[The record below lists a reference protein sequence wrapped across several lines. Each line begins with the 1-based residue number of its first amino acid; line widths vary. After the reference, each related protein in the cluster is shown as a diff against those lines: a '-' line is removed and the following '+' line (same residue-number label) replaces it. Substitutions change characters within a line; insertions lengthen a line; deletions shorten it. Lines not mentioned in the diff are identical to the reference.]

1 MTRTIPRFAGGVFTL
16 RMHYVVS
23 DVHGHVEHLVAG
35 LAQVRLVDSA
45 RSWCGGRAR
54 LTFLGDYFDRGPDGI
69 AVVDLIRRLAGEA
82 ATVGGRVDALLG
94 NHEILAL
101 GMRRFGDVRVSSEV
115 GRRASFAHSWAL
127 NGGQVHDQ
135 QRLTD
140 EHVGWLSGLD
150 SITLAGQDLLLHSDT
165 TEYLRWGDSFEQIND
180 AVREVLI
187 SDDLEQWWEC
197 WARLTTRYAFADV
210 SGAQV
215 AAHLLERLG
224 GERIVH
230 GHSFISTFIGRASSE
245 VTGPLS
251 YAGGR
256 ALAIDGGIYDGG
268 PCVIVRLDHPDT
280 TA

>member
-1 MTRTIPRFAGGVFTL
+1 
-16 RMHYVVS
+16 MHCVVS

-35 LAQVRLVDSA
+35 LSQARLVDA
-45 RSWCGGRAR
+45 DRAWCGGQAR

-69 AVVDLIRRLAGEA
+69 AVVDLIRRLADEA
-82 ATVGGRVDALLG
+82 DATGGRVDALIG

-101 GMRRFGDVRVSSEV
+101 GMSRFGDERVSSEL
-115 GRRASFAHSWAL
+115 GRRSSFARCWAR
-127 NGGQVHDQ
+127 NGGQIRDQ

-140 EHVGWLSGLD
+140 EHIAWLSGLD
-150 SITLAGQDLLLHSDT
+150 AITLAGPDLLLHADT
-165 TEYLRWGDSFEQIND
+165 TEYLRWGNSFEEIND
-180 AVREVLI
+180 AVREVLA
-187 SDDLEQWWEC
+187 SDDIEQWWEC

-210 SGAQV
+210 DGAQV
-215 AAHLLERLG
+215 AASLLDRLG

-230 GHSFISTFIGRASSE
+230 GHSFISSFIGRASSE

-268 PCVIVRLDHPDT
+268 PCVIVRLENHPDLT
-280 TA
+280 HSDSGQTA